1 MDKLPDTLKYDIKEA
16 PKDEPEAEPV
26 VETVTEQGDKILQ
39 EDILDDIPLE
49 KDVEDELPLFIPK
62 PEPKLEDIFAEQKPK
77 KKLTK
82 SGRPRKP
89 MSEEHKQKL
98 ALARE
103 KANAKRKYLAEQRKK
118 AKAIEKE
125 TKELLKKKKEKEYH
139 KLKQEVEEP
148 VDTETGESNPN
159 FVYDSQVVKEPV
171 PVKKQSK
178 PPQQYIG
185 LTKEDL
191 DKSHLDAILKV
202 EAMRKQ
208 RKAEKKKQQQID
220 AYNQETI
227 KTLKKMTWS
236 DTAGLYSGCY

>member
-1 MDKLPDTLKYDIKEA
+1 MDKLPDTLKYDIIEEKQ
-16 PKDEPEAEPV
+16 PEPEPV
-26 VETVTEQGDKILQ
+26 IETVTETITEQG
-39 EDILDDIPLE
+39 DILDDMPLE
-49 KDVEDELPLFIPK
+49 KDIDDELPMFVPK

-118 AKAIEKE
+118 AKQMEKE

-148 VDTETGESNPN
+148 VDTETEESNPN
-159 FVYDSQVVKEPV
+159 FVYEKKVVKPA
-171 PVKKQSK
+171 VKKQS
-178 PPQQYIG
+178 QQYAG

-220 AYNQETI
+220 AYNKETI
-227 KTLKKMTWS
+227 NTLKKMTWQ
-236 DTAGLYSGCY
+236 DTAGLYSNCF

>member
-1 MDKLPDTLKYDIKEA
+1 MDKLPDTLKYDIIEEKQPASET
-16 PKDEPEAEPV
+16 AEPV
-26 VETVTEQGDKILQ
+26 IETVTETVTEQG
-39 EDILDDIPLE
+39 DILDDIPLE
-49 KDVEDELPLFIPK
+49 KDIDDELPMFVPK

-118 AKAIEKE
+118 AKAMEKE

-148 VDTETGESNPN
+148 VDDETGESNPN
-159 FVYDSQVVKEPV
+159 FVYDSKVVKEPV
-171 PVKKQSK
+171 KKQS
-178 PPQQYIG
+178 QQYSG

-208 RKAEKKKQQQID
+208 RKAEKKKKQQID

-227 KTLKKMTWS
+227 NTLKKITWQ
-236 DTAGLYSGCY
+236 DTAGLYSNCF

>member
-1 MDKLPDTLKYDIKEA
+1 MDKLPDTLKYDIIEEKQ
-16 PKDEPEAEPV
+16 PEPAAEPV
-26 VETVTEQGDKILQ
+26 VETITEQGDKILK

-49 KDVEDELPLFIPK
+49 KDVEDELPLFVPK

-118 AKAIEKE
+118 AKAMEKE

-159 FVYDSQVVKEPV
+159 FVYEKKEPE
-171 PVKKQSK
+171 PVKKAS
-178 PPQQYIG
+178 QQYIG

-220 AYNQETI
+220 AYN
-227 KTLKKMTWS
+227 
-236 DTAGLYSGCY
+236 

>member
-16 PKDEPEAEPV
+16 PKDEPASETAEPQSV
-26 VETVTEQGDKILQ
+26 IETVTEQG
-39 EDILDDIPLE
+39 DILDDIPLE
-49 KDVEDELPLFIPK
+49 KDIDDELPMFVPK

-118 AKAIEKE
+118 AKQMEKE
-125 TKELLKKKKEKEYH
+125 TKELMKKKKEKEYQ
-139 KLKQEVEEP
+139 KLKKEVEEP
-148 VDTETGESNPN
+148 VDDETGESNPN
-159 FVYDSQVVKEPV
+159 FVYEKKEPV
-171 PVKKQSK
+171 KQQSK
-178 PPQQYIG
+178 PSQQYIG

-208 RKAEKKKQQQID
+208 RKAEKKKKQQID

-227 KTLKKMTWS
+227 STLKKLTWQ
-236 DTAGLYSGCY
+236 DTAGLYSNCF

>member
-1 MDKLPDTLKYDIKEA
+1 MDKLPDTLKYDIVEEKQ
-16 PKDEPEAEPV
+16 PEPEP
-26 VETVTEQGDKILQ
+26 ETVTETITEQGDV
-39 EDILDDIPLE
+39 LDDIPLE
-49 KDVEDELPLFIPK
+49 KDIDDELPLFVPK
-62 PEPKLEDIFAEQKPK
+62 PEPKLEDIFAEAKPK
-77 KKLTK
+77 RKLTK

-118 AKAIEKE
+118 AKQMEKE

-148 VDTETGESNPN
+148 VDDETGESNPN
-159 FVYDSQVVKEPV
+159 FVYEKKEPV
-171 PVKKQSK
+171 KKAS
-178 PPQQYIG
+178 QQYIG

-191 DKSHLDAILKV
+191 EKSHLDAILKV

-220 AYNQETI
+220 AYNKETI
-227 KTLKKMTWS
+227 NTLKKMTWQ
-236 DTAGLYSGCY
+236 DTAGLYSNCF